1 MFIEPFVIVR
11 DKMLAIAVSTI
22 SLIPN
27 LIIAV
32 AILLLTWLLAAVVAR
47 SMRRFAGRKR
57 RESLRQAL
65 ESLTRIGIWAMG
77 ILLTLTVVFPDLTPT
92 KMLAGLG
99 LGTIAIGLA
108 FQDTFENFLAGIL
121 ILLREPMRIGDDID
135 CEGIT
140 GRVEEISVR
149 DTYIRQRSGELI
161 LVPNAFLFKNPL
173 KVLTDRP
180 ERRISLSVGVAYGE
194 DVATAH
200 GVISKAVGA
209 CATPIEGRPVEVFA
223 SEFGES
229 SIDFIVRWWVASPP
243 PDEIRSRAE
252 VVTAIK
258 SALDA
263 AGIEIPFP
271 YRTLT
276 FKDPLRLRPED
287 PPEAAGQDN

>member
-11 DKMLAIAVSTI
+11 DEVTRIAVAAIA
-22 SLIPN
+22 LIPN
-27 LIIAV
+27 LITAAV
-32 AILLLTWLLAAVVAR
+32 ILLLTWLLAAVLAR
-47 SMRRFAGRKR
+47 SVRKFAGRKR
-57 RESLRQAL
+57 RPSLRQAL
-65 ESLTRIGIWAMG
+65 ELLTRIGVWTTG
-77 ILLTLTVVFPDLTPT
+77 ILLTATVLFPDLTPT

-135 CEGIT
+135 CEGIA

-200 GVISKAVGA
+200 GVISDAVGA
-209 CATPIEGRPVEVFA
+209 CASPVEGRPIEVFA
-223 SEFGES
+223 SAFGES
-229 SIDFIVRWWVASPP
+229 SIDFVVRWWIASPP

-252 VVTAIK
+252 IVTAIK

-276 FKDPLRLRPED
+276 FKDPLQLRPEQ
-287 PPEAAGQDN
+287 PAKAAE